1 MTRRWFNPFIF
12 NSTREDGRSWSGG
25 LKNNSFLYVCLNQR
39 SLVLEHDRVW
49 WEMIGQ
55 LTIYEWSTQI
65 DRKFVPCGSLSPY
78 QTRSKSISSSEKPS
92 ATLWEF
98 RWNIWDVLRT
108 CTLNTGPDGMG
119 GWSLNHRKRKSKPPD
134 KRRELN
140 KYKLSHDTQQGTWPL
155 VSRFGGYV
163 NLERWKWS
171 LRSGCGLPASH
182 WRSLLALAI
191 GR

>member
-140 KYKLSHDTQQGTWPL
+140 KYKIVPWHPA
-155 VSRFGGYV
+155 GYV
-163 NLERWKWS
+163 TTSLTLWRICEFGKVKMISEEWLWS
-171 LRSGCGLPASH
+171 PGKPLAFPASFSY
-182 WRSLLALAI
+182 W
-191 GR
+191 